1 MTRPVDN
8 GAAPTA
14 LAADIHPHPDQQV
27 DSGMGHRDVH
37 LGTDPEVDCKGQLE
51 AHPFTDTLLLGV
63 DTVPS
68 SHFGQPSYHDDTV
81 TLHRAFHENISIS
94 PSLGG
99 PSLGGIGA
107 PDTGKQASS
116 SWHVDRSY
124 GWDVFFLS
132 LSLFS

>member
-1 MTRPVDN
+1 MTYTLVQTQKLIVRAT
-8 GAAPTA
+8 G
-14 LAADIHPHPDQQV
+14 
-27 DSGMGHRDVH
+27 
-37 LGTDPEVDCKGQLE
+37 GTSV
-51 AHPFTDTLLLGV
+51 TDTLLLGV

-107 PDTGKQASS
+107 PDTASRPQVVGMLTGAMVGMCS
-116 SWHVDRSY
+116 SCHFRCLADDPY
-124 GWDVFFLS
+124 DS
-132 LSLFS
+132 LCLYLPFSVPSILYHP